1 MGCPKLGHGRFAGRS
16 RSREHASEWLYD
28 AVHSDEAVSRVTS
41 EQSPRRHGPASLA
54 ASFRTSP
61 RVGFVNSIARICRQ
75 IQRSGGGARPPRQR
89 AGHRRQTAVAAVCAT
104 ERRRRQARQRHLGSS
119 DPVPQ
124 TNGTARGRP
133 SPATRAL
140 SLFRPRWSDR
150 SARDGRLFAARERD
164 IASKVAAG
172 ARSTAIVIARFPPGV
187 HSRSPARPTPFA
199 RASTGRPSTSWSTG
213 EA

>member
-1 MGCPKLGHGRFAGRS
+1 MNKGVQWPLAIVERVGCTYSMFLQIERIWYAAEF
-16 RSREHASEWLYD
+16 
-28 AVHSDEAVSRVTS
+28 VHPT
-41 EQSPRRHGPASLA
+41 
-54 ASFRTSP
+54 

-124 TNGTARGRP
+124 TNGAARGRP

-172 ARSTAIVIARFPPGV
+172 ARSTAIVIARFPPAV
-187 HSRSPARPTPFA
+187 HAKIHWPGRHDLPAKRS
-199 RASTGRPSTSWSTG
+199 SPSLRTLRDK
-213 EA
+213 

>member
-1 MGCPKLGHGRFAGRS
+1 MRRGGGCAGLISSRARANNRSRPASQLSRRRS
-16 RSREHASEWLYD
+16 RSDFLALAALAR
-28 AVHSDEAVSRVTS
+28 AVA
-41 EQSPRRHGPASLA
+41 ASLHA
-54 ASFRTSP
+54 PFF

-124 TNGTARGRP
+124 TNGAARGRP

-213 EA
+213 GA